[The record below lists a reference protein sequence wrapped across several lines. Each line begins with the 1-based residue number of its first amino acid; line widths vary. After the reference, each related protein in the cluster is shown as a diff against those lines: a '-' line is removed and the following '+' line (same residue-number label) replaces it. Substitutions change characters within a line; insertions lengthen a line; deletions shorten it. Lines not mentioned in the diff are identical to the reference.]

1 MAGKRKSRIKV
12 KRRARL
18 GESFVILTGIQIS
31 ANGDR
36 VVDQRQRFK
45 LDGLFG
51 FRQGWPD
58 LADSIKVAR
67 AVNEM
72 CVRDIWIELKRLFE
86 VTLRLCPIPI
96 VDRE

>member
-1 MAGKRKSRIKV
+1 MAGKRKSRIKI

-51 FRQGWPD
+51 FRAEFSQ
-58 LADSIKVAR
+58 LFKVQRPTA
-67 AVNEM
+67 
-72 CVRDIWIELKRLFE
+72 
-86 VTLRLCPIPI
+86 
-96 VDRE
+96 